1 MKRWML
7 YCSIWLLLSTAG
19 SGCVLTAKTVADPPT
34 PPADTVVVKRATLD
48 RLIEEIINTKREL
61 MECLGK

>member
-7 YCSIWLLLSTAG
+7 YCSAWLLLSTG
-19 SGCVLTAKTVADPPT
+19 VSCTLTARTVADPPQ